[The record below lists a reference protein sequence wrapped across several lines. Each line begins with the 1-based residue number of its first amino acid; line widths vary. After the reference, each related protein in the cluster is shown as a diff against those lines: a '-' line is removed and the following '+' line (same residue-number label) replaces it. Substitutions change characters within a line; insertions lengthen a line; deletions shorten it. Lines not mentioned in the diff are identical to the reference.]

1 MEFKKVIVAGAGKS
15 GIASAELLLR
25 HGAEIVMFDQKA
37 DLDTSKLD
45 ERFGGK
51 VAFELGELSDKT
63 ISESDLFVIS
73 PGIPTDADFVKKVEA
88 AGVPIMGEI
97 ELGYYFGKGKIAAI
111 TGTNGKTTTTALVGE
126 IFKAYSEDYV
136 VAGNIGYDELHNGSA
151 R

>member
-1 MEFKKVIVAGAGKS
+1 MIIERGLGESTLVVPVPSNRGICRACYIQEDSDEIDREERIMEFKKVIVAGAGKS
-15 GIASAELLLR
+15 GIASTELLLR

-73 PGIPTDADFVKKVEA
+73 PGIPTDDPV
-88 AGVPIMGEI
+88 
-97 ELGYYFGKGKIAAI
+97 
-111 TGTNGKTTTTALVGE
+111 
-126 IFKAYSEDYV
+126 
-136 VAGNIGYDELHNGSA
+136 
-151 R
+151 